1 MQVANFWT
9 TYQQRLETD
18 PVPTKAL
25 TSFLGFV
32 IGDFLAQKIEG
43 DPYDIIRSDVVIPR
57 IFLRRGRLRRLHTVH
72 CQKKPP
78 NLALNI

>member
-1 MQVANFWT
+1 MAHVQVVNFWT
-9 TYQQRLETD
+9 TYQRRLETD

-43 DPYDIIRSDVVIPR
+43 DPYDIIRFDTPTH
-57 IFLRRGRLRRLHTVH
+57 LTVF
-72 CQKKPP
+72 
-78 NLALNI
+78 

>member
-1 MQVANFWT
+1 MFVAYANLHILPDLTLCCWQVVNFWL
-9 TYQQRLETD
+9 TYQQKVETD

-43 DPYDIIRSDVVIPR
+43 REYDA
-57 IFLRRGRLRRLHTVH
+57 LRYCYQPH
-72 CQKKPP
+72 
-78 NLALNI
+78 LAY